1 MLARIAADTVLLLHL
16 AFIAFVMLGGLLV
29 LRSRPLMLVHL
40 PAIAWATFVESTGTL
55 CPLTFVENRLRAAA
69 GLSGYGD
76 DFVGRYLLHAIYPDG
91 LTRPTQMWLALA
103 VIVVNA
109 AIYGA
114 MILSIRGRLADG
126 RR

>member
-1 MLARIAADTVLLLHL
+1 VPARIAADFVLLLHL

-29 LRSRPLMLVHL
+29 LRSRPLMLLHL
-40 PAIAWATFVESTGTL
+40 PAIAWATFVELTGTI
-55 CPLTFVENRLRAAA
+55 CPLTFVENRLRAVA

-76 DFVGRYLLHAIYPDG
+76 DFVGHYLSHAIYPSG
-91 LTRPTQMWLALA
+91 LTRPTQMGLALA

-109 AIYGA
+109 MIYGA
-114 MILSIRGRLADG
+114 LIVSTRGPFADG